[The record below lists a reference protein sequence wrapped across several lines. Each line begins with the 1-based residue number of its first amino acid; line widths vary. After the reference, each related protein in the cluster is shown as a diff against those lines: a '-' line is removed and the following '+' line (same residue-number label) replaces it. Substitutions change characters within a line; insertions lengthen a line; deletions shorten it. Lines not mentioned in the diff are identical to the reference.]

1 MPDYNPLTLSLLV
14 LSVAVV
20 VLYAGS
26 RLLWASVSS
35 AGLWRGVV
43 MASPLV
49 VLGVALSAWSP
60 PSAVALM
67 VSSAV
72 LAMTLGLGVSTMD
85 VPPEDAEASPL
96 LRSPLPLVAVVCL
109 AGFHGEL
116 SWAVALGI
124 AVVGGLTLWSA
135 DGERVPHAVPARAWL
150 ALPAAVL
157 LLTGL
162 AAVAAATLLFRRAS
176 GSGAGTPVTVLLTTP
191 AVCLALLGLLTA
203 EAKEIRPHMP
213 QETAVGVA
221 IGALGLGLPVVVFAS
236 HLTRPLFNR
245 LAGGSETIARIA
257 ATQPADAP
265 VWMPVSTWRV
275 DSVLLVVVSILLLPF
290 AAGRMRLGRAE
301 GLALVV
307 LFLAYAAVAT
317 RTGALTG

>member
-1 MPDYNPLTLSLLV
+1 MPAYNPLTLSLLV

-35 AGLWRGVV
+35 TGLWRGVV
-43 MASPLV
+43 MATPLI
-49 VLGVALSAWSP
+49 VLGVVLSAWSP

-72 LAMTLGLGVSTMD
+72 LAMTLGLGVSTLD
-85 VPPEDAEASPL
+85 ISPDEAEASPL
-96 LRSPLPLVAVVCL
+96 LRLPLPLIAVVCL

-116 SWAVALGI
+116 SWPVLVAI
-124 AVVGGLTLWSA
+124 VVVGGLTLWSA
-135 DGERVPHAVPARAWL
+135 DGDRLRHAVPAKAWL
-150 ALPAAVL
+150 AWPAAVL
-157 LLTGL
+157 LMTGL
-162 AAVAAATLLFRRAS
+162 IAVAAATLLFRRAS

-203 EAKEIRPHMP
+203 EAKEVRPQMP

-221 IGALGLGLPVVVFAS
+221 IAALGFGLPLVVLAS
-236 HLTRPLFNR
+236 HVTRPLFNR
-245 LAGGSETIARIA
+245 FASGSETLARVA

-275 DSVLLVVVSILLLPF
+275 DSVLLLVVSILLLPF
-290 AAGRMRLGRAE
+290 AAGRMKLGRAE
-301 GLALVV
+301 GMALVV

-317 RTGALTG
+317 RTGAMTG